1 MKKNSI
7 TRRQFAVLGL
17 GEFGKSVALTL
28 AQSGC
33 DVLVIDK
40 DRNKI
45 EDVASEVTRAVIAD
59 ALDHDILKDIGIS
72 NVDAL
77 IIAIGSNLE
86 ASIMATIVG
95 KECGVPYV
103 LAKAYGDIH
112 AQVLKKVGADEV
124 VFPEK
129 SMGIRTARNLIS
141 GDFIDMVEL
150 SDSFSIVEV
159 NAPDHW
165 VGKNLLD
172 LKLRAKGIN
181 IIARKYDDNV
191 ETQIDPSRIVREDDR
206 YIIIGENE
214 VLEKLGVLQ

>member
-1 MKKNSI
+1 MKKNSM

-45 EDVASEVTRAVIAD
+45 EDIASEVTRAVIAD
-59 ALDHDILKDIGIS
+59 ALDPDILKDIGIS

-129 SMGIRTARNLIS
+129 FMGIRTARNLIS

-159 NAPDHW
+159 NAPDRW
-165 VGKNLLD
+165 IGKNLLD
-172 LKLRAKGIN
+172 LKLRTKGIN
-181 IIARKYDDNV
+181 IIARKYADGV

-214 VLEKLGVLQ
+214 ILEKLGVLQ

>member
-1 MKKNSI
+1 MKKNSM

-45 EDVASEVTRAVIAD
+45 EDIASEVTRAVIAD
-59 ALDHDILKDIGIS
+59 ALDPDILKDIGIS

-95 KECGVPYV
+95 KECGVPYI

-129 SMGIRTARNLIS
+129 FMGIRTARNLIS

-159 NAPDHW
+159 NAPDRW

-172 LKLRAKGIN
+172 LKLRTKGIN
-181 IIARKYDDNV
+181 IIARKYADGV

-214 VLEKLGVLQ
+214 ILEKLGVLQ

>member
-1 MKKNSI
+1 MKKNSM

-45 EDVASEVTRAVIAD
+45 EDIASEVTRAVIAD
-59 ALDHDILKDIGIS
+59 ALDPDILKDIGIS

-129 SMGIRTARNLIS
+129 FMGIRTARNLIS

-159 NAPDHW
+159 NAPDRW

-172 LKLRAKGIN
+172 LKLRTKGIN
-181 IIARKYDDNV
+181 IIARKYADGV
-191 ETQIDPSRIVREDDR
+191 ETQIDPSRIVTEDDR

-214 VLEKLGVLQ
+214 ILEKLGVLQ

>member
-1 MKKNSI
+1 MKKNSM

-45 EDVASEVTRAVIAD
+45 EDIASEVTRAVIAD
-59 ALDHDILKDIGIS
+59 ALDPDILKDIGIS

-129 SMGIRTARNLIS
+129 FMGIRTARNLIS

-159 NAPDHW
+159 NAPDRW

-172 LKLRAKGIN
+172 LKLRTKGIN
-181 IIARKYDDNV
+181 IIARKYADGV

-214 VLEKLGVLQ
+214 ILEKLGVLQ

>member
-1 MKKNSI
+1 MKKNSM

-45 EDVASEVTRAVIAD
+45 KDIASEVTRAVIAD
-59 ALDHDILKDIGIS
+59 ALDPDILKDIGIS

-129 SMGIRTARNLIS
+129 FMGIRTARNLIS

-159 NAPDHW
+159 NAPDRW

-172 LKLRAKGIN
+172 LKLRTKGIN
-181 IIARKYDDNV
+181 IIARKYADGV

-214 VLEKLGVLQ
+214 ILEKLGVLQ

>member
-1 MKKNSI
+1 MKKNNL
-7 TRRQFAVLGL
+7 TRKQFAVLGL

-45 EDVASEVTRAVIAD
+45 EDIASEVTRAVIAD
-59 ALDHDILKDIGIS
+59 ALDPDVLKDIGIS

-77 IIAIGSNLE
+77 IIAIGSSLE

-112 AQVLKKVGADEV
+112 AQVLKKIGADEV

-129 SMGIRTARNLIS
+129 FMGIRTARNLIS

-150 SDSFSIVEV
+150 TDNFSIVEV
-159 NAPDHW
+159 SAPERW

-172 LKLRAKGIN
+172 LKLRSKGIN
-181 IIARKYDDNV
+181 IIARKYAGGV
-191 ETQIDPSRIVREDDR
+191 EIQIDPSRIVEAGDI

-214 VLEKLGVLQ
+214 ILEKLGVLQ